1 MSEEGSQPLLPRG
14 TARPARRR
22 LTPCPDCGI
31 EISAR
36 AIACPY
42 CGRPLRVDLVLAVGF
57 ALVLF
62 GVYVAR
68 VAEMLHQI
76 LR

>member
-1 MSEEGSQPLLPRG
+1 
-14 TARPARRR
+14 
-22 LTPCPDCGI
+22 
-31 EISAR
+31 
-36 AIACPY
+36 
-42 CGRPLRVDLVLAVGF
+42 VDLVLAVGF